1 MKTKYD
7 TGRQFKSFDTM
18 SEESESAITTPQKV
32 MMNISIQAAP
42 VLQDYSKIDFY
53 NDEGDI
59 SDFSMFKKA
68 DKSINMTQ
76 ELNYNDVSIQH

>member
-1 MKTKYD
+1 
-7 TGRQFKSFDTM
+7 
-18 SEESESAITTPQKV
+18 

-53 NDEGDI
+53 NDEGEM

-76 ELNYNDVSIQH
+76 ELNHNDVSVQHEPTNIFDQREVSIQNNPFH